1 MRPAH
6 TRHRKDGNHVEILDA
21 LMAVGATVHESDWVD
36 LIAGYR
42 GRTYLIEVKTAR
54 GGLRPSQRTL
64 RDTWRGQYA
73 IVRTADEALKAIG
86 ASVR

>member
-6 TRHRKDGNHVEILDA
+6 TRHRKDGNHVEIRNA

-54 GGLRPSQRTL
+54 GGLRPHSAPCGTHGAGSTRSSAPRT
-64 RDTWRGQYA
+64 RR
-73 IVRTADEALKAIG
+73 
-86 ASVR
+86 